1 MINPVNSWM
10 ATAVPEV
17 HRGVRMWLIDLDAP
31 DADGASL
38 LSSDETA
45 RASRFVFDRH
55 RRRFIAGR
63 SALRRILAAEA
74 GRAPET
80 LAFAYSPA
88 GKPSLSGTGVPALH
102 FNLSHSDQ
110 WALVAVTHVGAL
122 GVDLEKARPLP
133 DVLRLAQTAFSA
145 AELEELRGVP
155 ASHQQDAFFAG
166 WTRKEAYIKARG
178 DHLGTLADFDVSLAA
193 DGPRLVRVNGAP
205 SEPDRWALSSFVPVP
220 GYAAAL
226 CVERPIFS
234 SAGRT

>member
-1 MINPVNSWM
+1 M

-17 HRGVRMWLIDLDAP
+17 HRGVRMWLIDLDAA
-31 DADGASL
+31 DADAGASL

-88 GKPSLSGTGVPALH
+88 GKPSLCGTGAPALH

-110 WALVAVTHVGAL
+110 WALVAVTHVGAV
-122 GVDLEKARPLP
+122 GVDIEKARPLP

-178 DHLGTLADFDVSLAA
+178 DNLGTLGDFDVSLAA
-193 DGPRLVRVNGAP
+193 DRPRLVRVSGAP

-226 CVERPIFS
+226 CVERLTSS